1 MRSTGIPRSKGL
13 IGIRRIIGSRTRS
26 VTVKRPS
33 TSTGSLGETDT
44 DSTDDHTEHIWL
56 YEPNESISSEITGER
71 LDGSLGGLVV
81 ADGGVDVQHND
92 RVVHGGVEYEV
103 DTIVG
108 HPEDAEPDGTESP
121 TTDFWHIT
129 FNRRQ

>member
-13 IGIRRIIGSRTRS
+13 LGIRRIIGSRTRS

-44 DSTDDHTEHIWL
+44 DSTDNHPEYIWL
-56 YEPNESISSEITGER
+56 FEPDETVSTEITGER

-81 ADGGVDVQHND
+81 ADGDVDIQHND

-108 HPEDAEPDGTESP
+108 HPQDGETDGDQSPETE
-121 TTDFWHIT
+121 FWYIT

>member
-13 IGIRRIIGSRTRS
+13 LGIRRIIGSRTRS

-33 TSTGSLGETDT
+33 TSTGSLGETNT
-44 DSTDDHTEHIWL
+44 DSTNDHTEYIWL
-56 YEPNESISSEITGER
+56 FEPNESISSELTGER

-81 ADGGVDVQHND
+81 ADGSVDIEHND

-108 HPEDAEPDGTESP
+108 HPNDDEPDGTDSP
-121 TTDFWHIT
+121 NTDFWMIT

>member
-13 IGIRRIIGSRTRS
+13 LGIRRIIGSRTRS

-33 TSTGSLGETDT
+33 TSTGSLGETNT

-56 YEPNESISSEITGER
+56 FEPNESISSEITGER

-81 ADGGVDVQHND
+81 SDGSVDIQHND

-103 DTIVG
+103 DTVVG
-108 HPEDAEPDGTESP
+108 HPNDDETDGTDSP
-121 TTDFWHIT
+121 DTDFWMVT
-129 FNRRQ
+129 FTRRQ